1 MRKRATPR
9 EISAHARHR
18 DSVETRATILKAAGQ
33 VYAEYGLAGART
45 EGIAAAAGVNKA
57 LLYYYFKSKEGLYQA
72 VVGSQVREFQM
83 QARGVLSAK
92 GPAGPI
98 LLRYVSYHF
107 DFMANHPNYPRIFQR
122 MMMEGDPAL
131 ERMIREHSI
140 PLSKLL
146 AALLERGM
154 KSGEFRRLN
163 KEHTI
168 ISVSG
173 LTAHY
178 FNIAPAFRVVTGQEP
193 YSKANLATR
202 KAEVLKF
209 IRYAL
214 FRNPE
219 AAEQ

>member
-1 MRKRATPR
+1 MTKRVTEK

-18 DSVETRATILKAAGQ
+18 DSVETRATILKAAEQ
-33 VYAEYGLAGART
+33 IYAEYGLAGART
-45 EGIAAAAGVNKA
+45 DAIAAAAGVNKA

-72 VVGSQVREFQM
+72 VVGSQVREFQQ
-83 QARGVLSAK
+83 QAREVLSAK

-107 DFMANHPNYPRIFQR
+107 DFIGTHPHYPRIFQR
-122 MMMEGDPAL
+122 MMMEGDRAL

-140 PLSKLL
+140 PLKKLL
-146 AALLERGM
+146 VALLARGM

-163 KEHTI
+163 KAHTI
-168 ISVSG
+168 VSIAG

-178 FNIAPAFRVVTGQEP
+178 FNIAPAFRVITGQDP

-219 AAEQ
+219 AAE

>member
-1 MRKRATPR
+1 MTKRATQK
-9 EISAHARHR
+9 EISAHARHH

-33 VYAEYGLAGART
+33 LYAEYGLAGART
-45 EGIAAAAGVNKA
+45 DSIAAAAGVNKS

-72 VVGSQVREFQM
+72 VVGAQVREFQQ
-83 QARGVLSAK
+83 QAREVLSAK
-92 GPAGPI
+92 GPAGPV

-107 DFMANHPNYPRIFQR
+107 DFMGTHPHYPRIFQR

-140 PLSKLL
+140 PLKKLL
-146 AALLERGM
+146 VALLERGM

-168 ISVSG
+168 ISMAG

-178 FNIAPAFRVVTGQEP
+178 FNIAPAFRVITGQDP
-193 YSKANLATR
+193 YSKSNLATR
-202 KAEVLKF
+202 RAEVLKF
-209 IRYAL
+209 IRYAV
-214 FRNPE
+214 FRHPE
-219 AAEQ
+219 AAA

>member
-1 MRKRATPR
+1 MKRTAHK
-9 EISAHARHR
+9 EISAHLRHR

-45 EGIAAAAGVNKA
+45 DGIAAAAGVNKA

-72 VVGSQVREFQM
+72 VVGSQVREFQKK
-83 QARGVLSAK
+83 ACEVLSAK
-92 GPAGPI
+92 GPAGPV

-107 DFMANHPNYPRIFQR
+107 DFIGTHPHYPRIFQR
-122 MMMEGDPAL
+122 MMMEGDPGL

-140 PLSKLL
+140 PLKKLCE
-146 AALLERGM
+146 ALLERGM

-163 KEHTI
+163 KGHTL
-168 ISVSG
+168 VSIAG

-178 FNIAPAFRVVTGQEP
+178 FNIAPAFRVITGQDP

-214 FRNPE
+214 FRDPE
-219 AAEQ
+219 ATEQ